1 MHILRYRRPGS
12 SQARV
17 GLVEQGRVSA
27 LDVGSLAS
35 LWSLPLDVLREKL
48 GRAGGESEALADVEV
63 LAPIDGRTEVWAAGV
78 TYVVSREAHVE
89 ESERAASAYELV
101 YDADR
106 PELFFKSAAWRV
118 VGDGGTIAVRS
129 DSAVTVPEPE
139 VALVINAFGQVVGYT
154 ICDDVSS
161 RSIEGENPL
170 YLPQAKIYLG
180 ACALGPMV
188 RPAWE
193 VPDPYALR
201 IELTIHRSGEVAW
214 RGDASTS
221 RLHRRYDELVGYLM
235 RADLHPDGVVLST
248 GTCLVP
254 PAPFTLQA
262 GRRRA
267 DRRGGGRGPHDERGA
282 GPPSLD
288 HRRPGRLRSVTRE
301 HLRRCATDRGRP
313 RDGHPGPR
321 RPALR
326 RCGRWRS
333 TSRQAL
339 GRRPDLHRA
348 ARVGA
353 DQGVGAGGAHVGR
366 FAVPKFARRPR
377 LQQVVDTGR
386 TATQLTLGDLAALE
400 AGDGVEQGARRVT
413 DPLGVGQVTS
423 VVIGDCGRDR
433 VTIGARPHL
442 HQELGQVADLGRELL
457 GTTGITG
464 VVTSGG
470 GRTPSWPTRTRR
482 R

>member
-78 TYVVSREAHVE
+78 TYVISREARVE

-262 GRRRA
+262 GDVVRI
-267 DRRGGGRGPHDERGA
+267 DVEEVGA
-282 GPPSLD
+282 LTTNVVQGL
-288 HRRPGRLRSVTRE
+288 
-301 HLRRCATDRGRP
+301 
-313 RDGHPGPR
+313 
-321 RPALR
+321 
-326 RCGRWRS
+326 
-333 TSRQAL
+333 QAL
-339 GRRPDLHRA
+339 TTAAPAASGRSP
-348 ARVGA
+348 GS
-353 DQGVGAGGAHVGR
+353 
-366 FAVPKFARRPR
+366 
-377 LQQVVDTGR
+377 T
-386 TATQLTLGDLAALE
+386 
-400 AGDGVEQGARRVT
+400 
-413 DPLGVGQVTS
+413 
-423 VVIGDCGRDR
+423 
-433 VTIGARPHL
+433 
-442 HQELGQVADLGRELL
+442 
-457 GTTGITG
+457 
-464 VVTSGG
+464 
-470 GRTPSWPTRTRR
+470 
-482 R
+482 